1 LVKVLATRWGNMYT
15 KNKEPRR
22 DETAQ
27 YLLKRRERAMGQK
40 ANWRS
45 LMDQAYSLAL
55 PNGNPYLL
63 QTPGS
68 NMSWNVYDCTLEL
81 GLTKFVNRMINALVP
96 SDISWVKLVSGSLI
110 PDESKEETDL
120 ALQEVTDVFFFYLRQ
135 SNFDLVIHEAFTD
148 MAISLGV
155 IQVNEGTDDDPLIF
169 SCIPSAYV
177 AIETGPRGDINAFFR
192 DWTCVHEYHCYE
204 LWGDD
209 FMIPESL
216 KRPVGEELYMDL
228 YECTYYDYKDKIYKY
243 FVIEKSTGEIV
254 FKKEEESWEWI
265 GFRWSK
271 LAGEDY
277 GRGPVLSALPS
288 AATINKALQ
297 DELALAAL
305 KCSPPLMAVTENIIN
320 PYTFKI
326 APNEIIRVMP
336 GTGGDWPLAPFPIQ
350 GDIQFASLIVGDL
363 RSQINE
369 IMMSMPLNLPPKGP
383 VRTATEVAMTQ
394 NELRENAGAQFS
406 RVQKELFDPL
416 VKRVLWILEKKG
428 FIQPVSVDG
437 KVVSLNYTTPLML
450 SKNQV
455 DLDNMIHFFEV
466 MAGMFTPGAA
476 MNMFQAEKMPRWV
489 GEKLNADLSM
499 IKDEGDILALMQQG
513 QQIAEEA
520 IAQQQPG
527 QPEPQEPLSTGLQ

>member
-1 LVKVLATRWGNMYT
+1 MKYKKFA
-15 KNKEPRR
+15 EPRR

-27 YLLKRRERAMGQK
+27 YLLKRRDRAMGRK
-40 ANWRS
+40 TMWRS
-45 LMDQAYSLAL
+45 LMDQAYGYAL
-55 PNGNPYLL
+55 PNGNEYDLES
-63 QTPGS
+63 PGT
-68 NMSWNVYDCTLEL
+68 NRAWQVYDCTLEL

-96 SDISWVKLVSGSLI
+96 SDVSWVKLVSGSLI
-110 PDESKEETDL
+110 PDDEKEDADE
-120 ALQEVTDVFFFYLRQ
+120 ALQGITDTFFFYLRQ

-155 IQVNEGTDDDPLIF
+155 IQVNEGPDDDPLIF
-169 SCIPSAYV
+169 SCIPTASV
-177 AIETGPRGDINAFFR
+177 AIETGPRGDITAFFR
-192 DWTCVHEYHCYE
+192 DWVKVHEWHAQE
-204 LWGDD
+204 IWGDEFTMPD
-209 FMIPESL
+209 SL
-216 KRPVGEELYMDL
+216 RKDGEDTYMEL
-228 YECTYYDYKDKIYKY
+228 YECTYYDYKDRLYKY
-243 FVIEKSTGEIV
+243 FVIEKSTSEIC
-254 FKKEEESWEWI
+254 FRKEEVSWEWI

-297 DELALAAL
+297 DELMLAAL
-305 KCSPPLMAVTENIIN
+305 KCMPPIMAVTENLIN

-336 GTGGDWPLAPFPIQ
+336 GTGGDFPIQ
-350 GDIQFASLIVGDL
+350 PFPVAGDITFASLIVNDL

-369 IMMSMPLNLPPKGP
+369 IMMAMPLQLPPKGP

-428 FIQPVSVDG
+428 FIQPVKVDG

-455 DLDNMIHFFEV
+455 DLQNLIQWFEV
-466 MAGMFTPGAA
+466 MSGMFTPGVA
-476 MNMFQAEKMPRWV
+476 MNLLDAPKIPRWV
-489 GEKLNADLSM
+489 GEKLNADLTL
-499 IKDEGDILALMQQG
+499 IKNEFQIIELMKEGQDLAK
-513 QQIAEEA
+513 EA
-520 IAQQQPG
+520 VSEQQPG
-527 QPEPQEPLSTGLQ
+527 QPQPQEPLNSGLQ

>member
-1 LVKVLATRWGNMYT
+1 MFKKLPFQDA
-15 KNKEPRR
+15 RR
-22 DETAQ
+22 DETAS
-27 YLLKRRERAMGQK
+27 YLLKRRDRAMSSK

-45 LMDQAYSLAL
+45 LLDQAYSFAL
-55 PNGNPYLL
+55 PNGNPYALT
-63 QTPGS
+63 TPGT
-68 NMSWNVYDCTLEL
+68 NLAWNVYDCTLEL

-110 PDESKEETDL
+110 KKEDVEEVDE
-120 ALQEVTDVFFFYLRQ
+120 ALQKITDTFFFYLRQ

-155 IQVNEGTDDDPLIF
+155 IQVNEGPDDDPLIF

-177 AIETGPRGDINAFFR
+177 GIETGPRGNINAFFR
-192 DWTCVHEYHCYE
+192 DWHNIHEYHAIE
-204 LWGDD
+204 LWGED
-209 FMIPESL
+209 FTMPASL
-216 KRPVGEELYMDL
+216 RKVEEEYACMDL
-228 YECTYYDYKDKIYKY
+228 HEITYYDYKDKMYKY
-243 FVIEKSTGEIV
+243 FVIEKSSNEIC

-288 AATINKALQ
+288 ATTINKAMQ

-305 KCSPPLMAVTENIIN
+305 KCAPPIMAVTENIVN

-336 GTGGDWPLAPFPIQ
+336 GTGGDFPIQ
-350 GDIQFASLIVGDL
+350 PFPVAGDIQFASLIVNDL

-369 IMMSMPLNLPPKGP
+369 IMMAMPLNLPPKGP

-428 FIQPVSVDG
+428 FIRPVAVDG
-437 KVVSLNYTTPLML
+437 KIVSLNYTTPLML

-455 DLDNMIHFFEV
+455 DLQNLIKWFEV
-466 MAGMFTPGAA
+466 MSGMFTPGVA
-476 MNMFQAEKMPRWV
+476 MNLLDAAKIPRWV
-489 GEKLNADLSM
+489 AEKLNADLSLVKNELQV
-499 IKDEGDILALMQQG
+499 IDLMQKG
-513 QQIAEEA
+513 QELAQEA
-520 IAQQQPG
+520 VSEQQPG
-527 QPEPQEPLSTGLQ
+527 QPQPQEPLNSGLQ

>member
-1 LVKVLATRWGNMYT
+1 
-15 KNKEPRR
+15 
-22 DETAQ
+22 
-27 YLLKRRERAMGQK
+27 
-40 ANWRS
+40 
-45 LMDQAYSLAL
+45 
-55 PNGNPYLL
+55 
-63 QTPGS
+63 
-68 NMSWNVYDCTLEL
+68 
-81 GLTKFVNRMINALVP
+81 MINALVP
-96 SDISWVKLVSGSLI
+96 SDISWVKLVSGHLI
-110 PDESKEETDL
+110 PEEAREETDL
-120 ALQEVTDVFFFYLRQ
+120 ALQEITDTFFFYLRQ

-155 IQVNEGTDDDPLIF
+155 IQVNEGPDDDPLIF

-177 AIETGPRGDINAFFR
+177 GIETGPRGNINAFFR
-192 DWTCVHEYHCYE
+192 DWYNVHEYHAME

-209 FMIPESL
+209 FTVPQSL
-216 KRPVGEELYMDL
+216 RKNSGEEWPCMDL
-228 YECTYYDYKDKIYKY
+228 YEMTYYDYKDDIYKY
-243 FVIEKSTGEIV
+243 FVLEKSSNEIC
-254 FKKEEESWEWI
+254 FKKEEKSWEWI

-288 AATINKALQ
+288 ATTINKAMQ

-305 KCSPPLMAVTENIIN
+305 KCAPPIMAVTENIVN

-336 GTGGDWPLAPFPIQ
+336 GTGGDFPIQ
-350 GDIQFASLIVGDL
+350 PFPVAGDIQFASLIVGDL

-369 IMMSMPLNLPPKGP
+369 IMMAMPLNLPPKGP

-428 FIQPVSVDG
+428 FIQPIEVNG
-437 KVVSLNYTTPLML
+437 KLVSLNYTTPLML

-455 DLDNMIHFFEV
+455 DLQNMIHWFEV
-466 MAGMFTPGAA
+466 MSGMFTPGVA
-476 MNMFQAEKMPRWV
+476 MNALDAPKMPRWI
-489 GEKLNADLSM
+489 GEKLNVQLNL
-499 IKDEGDILALMQQG
+499 IKDEGDIIALMKQG
-513 QQIAEEA
+513 QELAEQAVE
-520 IAQQQPG
+520 QQQPG
-527 QPEPQEPLSTGLQ
+527 QPQPQEPLTTGLQ

>member
-1 LVKVLATRWGNMYT
+1 MYKT
-15 KNKEPRR
+15 KKEGRR
-22 DETAQ
+22 DETSQ
-27 YLLKRRERAMGQK
+27 YLLKRRERSMGEK

-55 PNGNPYLL
+55 PNLNPYRL

-68 NMSWNVYDCTLEL
+68 NMAWNVYDCTLEL

-96 SDISWVKLVSGSLI
+96 SDISWVKLVSGHLI
-110 PDESKEETDL
+110 PEEEREETDL
-120 ALQEVTDVFFFYLRQ
+120 ALQEITDTFFFYLRQ

-155 IQVNEGTDDDPLIF
+155 IQVNEGPDDDPLLF

-177 AIETGPRGDINAFFR
+177 GIETGPRGEINAFFR
-192 DWTCVHEYHCYE
+192 DWFCVHEYHCIE
-204 LWGDD
+204 LWGED
-209 FMIPESL
+209 FVVPESIR
-216 KRPVGEELYMDL
+216 KHDGEDLYMDL
-228 YECTYYDYKDKIYKY
+228 YELTYYDYKDRIYKY
-243 FVIEKSTGEIV
+243 FIIEKSTSEICYR
-254 FKKEEESWEWI
+254 KESVSWEWI

-288 AATINKALQ
+288 AATINKAMQ

-305 KCSPPLMAVTENIIN
+305 KCAPPLMAVTENIIN

-336 GTGGDWPLAPFPIQ
+336 GTNGEWPLQPFPVG

-369 IMMSMPLNLPPKGP
+369 IMMAMPLNLPPKGP

-416 VKRVLWILEKKG
+416 VKRVLWILQKKG
-428 FIQPVSVDG
+428 FVQPLSIDG
-437 KVVSLNYTTPLML
+437 KAVSLNYTTPLML

-455 DLDNMIHFFEV
+455 DLEKMIHWFEV
-466 MAGMFTPGAA
+466 MSGMFTPGVA
-476 MNMFQAEKMPRWV
+476 MNALDAAKMPRWI
-489 GEKLNADLSM
+489 GEKLNADLSL
-499 IKDEGDILALMQQG
+499 IKDEGDIIALMQQG
-513 QQIAEEA
+513 QELAEQA
-520 IAQQQPG
+520 IEQQQSG
-527 QPEPQEPLSTGLQ
+527 QPQPQEPLSTGLQ